1 VLSFDISFKKQY
13 RETVNNN
20 FDKMISSA
28 SGALEHLFK
37 VSADDK
43 ILILTDSYTSGV
55 ADVFRQVAV
64 KKGCKSETYEIKN
77 DDRPLAEIPPELEKM
92 LPGKTIVLNI
102 IKAFPE
108 EIAFRIKWIFKVKEN
123 KLAKL
128 GHMPGINEEMMLNSV
143 NVDFAEMKSTA
154 GKIINLLSGASRLHI
169 TTKEGTDLML
179 GVEGRI
185 FIEDIGVK
193 PGEDCNLPC
202 GEVYCAPLET
212 EANGMI
218 IFDVSIGDIGLL
230 KHPLKVYVS
239 KGRITK
245 FESEDNE
252 LVKRIN
258 ELQNVDNDAMVIGE
272 LGIGVNPGAR
282 ITGNMLE
289 DEKALGTAHIAFGN
303 NADFTGGGNNHSK
316 IHRDYLFY
324 KPTIEAHYPDGTSRT
339 LMKNGEFVFK
349 R

>member
-1 VLSFDISFKKQY
+1 MF
-13 RETVNNN
+13 
-20 FDKMISSA
+20 SA
-28 SGALEHLFK
+28 ASAALGYLFK
-37 VSADDK
+37 ISETDNV
-43 ILILTDSYTSGV
+43 LILTDANSAAI
-55 ADVFRQVAV
+55 ADAFEKASIRN
-64 KKGCKSETYEIKN
+64 GCPVDFYKIEN
-77 DDRPLAEIPPELEKM
+77 DQRPLQEIPPGLEKL

-102 IKAFPE
+102 IKAYPE

-143 NVDFAEMKSTA
+143 NVDFEEMKSTA
-154 GKIINLLSGASRLHI
+154 GKIINILNGADRLHI
-169 TTKEGTDLML
+169 TTEKGTDLLL
-179 GVEGRI
+179 GVKGRI

-202 GEVYCAPLET
+202 GEIYCAPLET
-212 EANGMI
+212 EADGI
-218 IFDVSIGDIGLL
+218 VVFDASIGDIGVLNY
-230 KHPLKVYVS
+230 PLKVYVS

-245 FESEDNE
+245 FESDNID
-252 LVKRIN
+252 LVKRISV
-258 ELQNVDNDAMVIGE
+258 LQDVDKDAMVIGE

-289 DEKALGTAHIAFGN
+289 DEKSLGTAHIAFGN

-324 KPTIEAHYPDGTSRT
+324 KPTIEVSYAEGKNKV
-339 LMKNGEFVFK
+339 LMKHGEFNF
-349 R
+349 

>member
-1 VLSFDISFKKQY
+1 MF
-13 RETVNNN
+13 
-20 FDKMISSA
+20 SA
-28 SGALEHLFK
+28 ASAALEYLFK
-37 VSADDK
+37 ISESDNV
-43 ILILTDSYTSGV
+43 LILTDANSTAI
-55 ADVFRQVAV
+55 ADAFEKASIRN
-64 KKGCKSETYEIKN
+64 GCPVDFYKIEN
-77 DDRPLAEIPPELEKM
+77 NQRPLQEIPPGLEKL

-102 IKAFPE
+102 IKAYPE

-143 NVDFAEMKSTA
+143 NVDFEEMKSIA
-154 GKIINLLSGASRLHI
+154 GKIINILNGVDRLHI
-169 TTKEGTDLML
+169 TTEKGTDLLL
-179 GVEGRI
+179 GVKGRI

-202 GEVYCAPLET
+202 GEIYCAPLET
-212 EANGMI
+212 EADGI
-218 IFDVSIGDIGLL
+218 VVFDASIGDIGVLNY
-230 KHPLKVYVS
+230 PLKVYVS

-245 FESEDNE
+245 FESDNID
-252 LVKRIN
+252 LVKRISV
-258 ELQNVDNDAMVIGE
+258 LQDVDKDAMVIGE

-289 DEKALGTAHIAFGN
+289 DEKSLGTAHVAFGN

-324 KPTIEAHYPDGTSRT
+324 KPTIEVSYAEGKNKV
-339 LMKNGEFVFK
+339 LMKHGEFNF
-349 R
+349 

>member
-1 VLSFDISFKKQY
+1 MAI
-13 RETVNNN
+13 NN
-20 FDKMISSA
+20 FDKMSTAA
-28 SGALEHLFK
+28 SGALEHLFNI
-37 VSADDK
+37 SADDK
-43 ILILTDSYTSGV
+43 VLILSDGYSTAV
-55 ADVFRQVAV
+55 ADAFRRASVN
-64 KKGCKSETYEIKN
+64 KGCTVEDYVIKN
-77 DDRPLAEIPPELEKM
+77 NERPLAEIPSALEEM

-154 GKIINLLSGASRLHI
+154 RKTINILSGTTQLHI
-169 TTKEGTDLML
+169 TTEKGTDLLL
-179 GVEGRI
+179 GVSDRI

-212 EANGMI
+212 EAEGTI
-218 IFDVSIGDIGLL
+218 IFDASIGDIGVLT
-230 KHPLKVYVS
+230 HPLKVYVS
-239 KGRITK
+239 KGRITE
-245 FESEDNE
+245 FESDDKE

-258 ELQNVDNDAMVIGE
+258 KLQSVDDDAMVIGE
-272 LGIGVNPGAR
+272 IGIGVNPGAR

-324 KPTIEAHYPDGTSRT
+324 KPTIEAHYPDGSYKL
-339 LMKNGEFVFK
+339 LMKNGEFIF
-349 R
+349 